1 MDTVIMERERL
12 MLSLATTIMATDIM
26 DMVDMVMATME
37 RGKPKQLPLLSQDTI
52 TMDTAIMEVTDTMVI
67 MERERLTL
75 SPAIIIMAMDMV
87 MATVMDTMVKQQL
100 FIDSSFFS
108 IIDLDYLKSSQ
119 QKHTIIKNKQNS
131 LFKKIKK
138 MKLKKK
144 K

>member
-1 MDTVIMERERL
+1 MERERL

-37 RGKPKQLPLLSQDTI
+37 RGKL
-52 TMDTAIMEVTDTMVI
+52 M
-67 MERERLTL
+67 L
-75 SPAIIIMAMDMV
+75 SPVIIIMATDMV
-87 MATVMDTMVKQQL
+87 MVMDTTVKQQL
-100 FIDSSFFS
+100 FIDSSIFS

-131 LFKKIKK
+131 LFEKIKK

-144 K
+144 